1 MNILRLGP
9 IGHEIPVVRVDGTD
23 FDLRTI
29 TVDIDPAFFAADG
42 LARVRAAL
50 DAGELSPLDGAAE
63 LRIGSPVA
71 RPGSILGIG
80 LNYAAHAAESG
91 LDAPASPVVFF
102 KMPSTVTGPHDALE
116 LPPYATKAD
125 WEVELGFVVG
135 SRAFRV
141 ASAEEGLAHIA
152 GYLLANDYSERHF
165 QIEASGGQW
174 GKGKNLPGF
183 APLGPWLTPAAE
195 VDPASL
201 GIRSWVN
208 GEVRQDSHTSD
219 LIFGVGEIVRE
230 LSQVMALEP
239 GDVVLTGTPAGVA
252 LSGKFPYLVDGDTVE
267 IEIDGLGR
275 QKQDV
280 VVTE

>member
-9 IGHEIPVVRVDGTD
+9 NGNEIPVVRQGDTD
-23 FDLRTI
+23 YDLRPI
-29 TVDIDPAFFAADG
+29 TADIDPEFFATG
-42 LARVRAAL
+42 GPARVRAAL
-50 DAGELSPLDGAAE
+50 DAGELSPLEGAGD

-80 LNYAAHAAESG
+80 LNYAAHAEESG
-91 LDAPASPVVFF
+91 LDAPSSPVVFF
-102 KMPSTVTGPHDALE
+102 KMPSTVSGPHDVLE
-116 LPPYATKAD
+116 LPPYASKAD
-125 WEVELGFVVG
+125 WEVELGFVIG
-135 SRAFRV
+135 ARAFRV
-141 ASAEEGLAHIA
+141 ASAEDGLGHIA

-183 APLGPWLTPAAE
+183 TPLGPWFTPAAE
-195 VDPASL
+195 VDPAAL

-219 LIFGVGEIVRE
+219 LIFGVGELVHE

-252 LSGKFPYLVDGDTVE
+252 LSGKFPFLADGDIVE

-280 VVTE
+280 VVTN